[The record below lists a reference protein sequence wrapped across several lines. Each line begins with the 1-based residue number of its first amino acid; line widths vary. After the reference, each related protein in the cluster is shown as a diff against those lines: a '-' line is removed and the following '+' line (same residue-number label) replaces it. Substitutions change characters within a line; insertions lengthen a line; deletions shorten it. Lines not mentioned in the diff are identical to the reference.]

1 MPDGALPQKDRCYLL
16 NCYKCWIDRRLR
28 VPVWD
33 ITGHGW
39 VASFA
44 DLAIIAPG
52 FLHTHANNSSTDENN
67 AARQQ
72 SKIRDAR

>member
-1 MPDGALPQKDRCYLL
+1 
-16 NCYKCWIDRRLR
+16 LR